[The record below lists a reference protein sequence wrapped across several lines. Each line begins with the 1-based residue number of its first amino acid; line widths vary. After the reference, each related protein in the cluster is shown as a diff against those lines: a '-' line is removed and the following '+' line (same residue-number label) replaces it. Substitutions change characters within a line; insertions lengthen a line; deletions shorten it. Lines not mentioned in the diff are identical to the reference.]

1 MFRSSLF
8 VVFSYQFLISNCDFN
23 VVNIFRVVGR
33 RIPIN
38 KRSISK
44 NKKTNSMLKKEVSH

>member
-1 MFRSSLF
+1 MCRSSLF

-33 RIPIN
+33 RFPIN

>member
-23 VVNIFRVVGR
+23 AVNIFRVVGR
-33 RIPIN
+33 HIPIN

-44 NKKTNSMLKKEVSH
+44 NRKTNSMLKKEVSH

>member
-23 VVNIFRVVGR
+23 AVNIFRVVGR

-38 KRSISK
+38 IRSISK
-44 NKKTNSMLKKEVSH
+44 NKKTNSMLKKEVNH

>member
-33 RIPIN
+33 RFPIN